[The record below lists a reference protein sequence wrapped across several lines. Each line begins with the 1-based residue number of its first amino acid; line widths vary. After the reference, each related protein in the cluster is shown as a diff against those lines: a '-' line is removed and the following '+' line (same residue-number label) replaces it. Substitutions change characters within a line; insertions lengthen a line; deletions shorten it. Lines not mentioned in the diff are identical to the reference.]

1 MTARVARALVA
12 LVAAQAFAAAPSR
25 SAEPAPEDPPLC
37 REAIA
42 AHPDESALAA
52 LTRAEAKKILR
63 EHLGDG
69 TQGGL
74 AGGDRAEPL
83 MRQAD
88 ELRRAGKVIC
98 HCRQRRGDPQR
109 KDCEFLYPEHLP

>member
-1 MTARVARALVA
+1 
-12 LVAAQAFAAAPSR
+12 
-25 SAEPAPEDPPLC
+25 
-37 REAIA
+37 
-42 AHPDESALAA
+42 
-52 LTRAEAKKILR
+52 
-63 EHLGDG
+63 
-69 TQGGL
+69 
-74 AGGDRAEPL
+74 